1 MERLICSEIGCDG
14 AERERPISLFVLE
27 HPISLE
33 PCEIGVASVCV
44 FLVCFLKSI
53 LTVCLK

>member
-14 AERERPISLFVLE
+14 AERE